1 LNHEA
6 RLMGFLIR
14 LCLNAVALLIV
25 STVIPGIE
33 VKGVLPALSAAFFL
47 GLVNA
52 VVRPVI
58 LILTL
63 PLTILTLGLFIPLI
77 NAFLLKFVS
86 LMIQGFEVHGFWSA
100 VFGALLLS
108 IVSGLLSFFINDRGR
123 VEVVV
128 HRQRR

>member
-1 LNHEA
+1 
-6 RLMGFLIR
+6 MGFLIR

-33 VKGVLPALSAAFFL
+33 VRGVLPALSAAFFL

-52 VVRPVI
+52 VVRPII

-63 PLTILTLGLFIPLI
+63 PLTIVTLGLFIPLI
-77 NAFLLKFVS
+77 NAFLLKLVS

-108 IVSGLLSFFINDRGR
+108 IVSGLLSLFINDQGR

>member
-1 LNHEA
+1 
-6 RLMGFLIR
+6 MGFLIR

-52 VVRPVI
+52 VVRPII

-63 PLTILTLGLFIPLI
+63 PLTIVTLGLFIPVI
-77 NAFLLKFVS
+77 NAFLLSLVS

-108 IVSGLLSFFINDRGR
+108 IVSGLLSLFINDQGR

>member
-1 LNHEA
+1 
-6 RLMGFLIR
+6 MGFLIR
-14 LCLNAVALLIV
+14 LCLNALALLIV

-33 VKGVLPALSAAFFL
+33 VRGVLPALSAAFFL

-52 VVRPVI
+52 VVRPI
-58 LILTL
+58 LLILTL
-63 PLTILTLGLFIPLI
+63 PLTIVTLGLFIPVI
-77 NAFLLKFVS
+77 NAFLLKLVS
-86 LMIQGFEVHGFWSA
+86 LMIQGFDVHGFWSA

-108 IVSGLLSFFINDRGR
+108 IVSGLLSLFVNDQGR

>member
-1 LNHEA
+1 
-6 RLMGFLIR
+6 MGFLIR
-14 LCLNAVALLIV
+14 LCLNALALLIV

-33 VKGVLPALSAAFFL
+33 VRGVLAALSAAFFL

-52 VVRPVI
+52 VVRPI
-58 LILTL
+58 LLILTL
-63 PLTILTLGLFIPLI
+63 PLTIVTLGLFIPVM
-77 NAFLLKFVS
+77 NAFLLKLVS

-108 IVSGLLSFFINDRGR
+108 IVSGLLSLFINDRGR

>member
-1 LNHEA
+1 
-6 RLMGFLIR
+6 MGFLIR

-33 VKGVLPALSAAFFL
+33 VHGVLPALSAALFL
-47 GLVNA
+47 GIVNA
-52 VVRPVI
+52 VLRPVI
-58 LILTL
+58 VILTL

-77 NAFLLKFVS
+77 NAFLLKLVS
-86 LMIQGFEVHGFWSA
+86 LMIRGFEVHGFWSA

-108 IVSGLLSFFINDRGR
+108 LVSGLLIFFTNDRGR

-128 HRQRR
+128 HRRRR

>member
-1 LNHEA
+1 M
-6 RLMGFLIR
+6 MGFLIR
-14 LCLNAVALLIV
+14 LCLNALALIIV

-33 VKGVLPALSAAFFL
+33 VRGVLPALLAAFLL

-52 VVRPVI
+52 VVRPII

-63 PLTILTLGLFIPLI
+63 PLTIVTLGLFIPVI
-77 NAFLLKFVS
+77 NAFLLKLVS

-108 IVSGLLSFFINDRGR
+108 LVSGLLSFFINDRGR

>member
-1 LNHEA
+1 
-6 RLMGFLIR
+6 MGFLIR

-52 VVRPVI
+52 VVRPII

-77 NAFLLKFVS
+77 NAFLLKLVS

-108 IVSGLLSFFINDRGR
+108 IVSGLLSLFINDQGR

>member
-1 LNHEA
+1 
-6 RLMGFLIR
+6 MGFLIR
-14 LCLNAVALLIV
+14 LSLNALALLIV

-33 VKGVLPALSAAFFL
+33 VRGVLPALAAAFFL

-52 VVRPVI
+52 VVRPII

-63 PLTILTLGLFIPLI
+63 PLTIVTLGLFIPVI
-77 NAFLLKFVS
+77 NAFLLKLVS

-108 IVSGLLSFFINDRGR
+108 LVSGLLSLFINDRGR

-128 HRQRR
+128 HRQRG

>member
-1 LNHEA
+1 
-6 RLMGFLIR
+6 MGFLIR
-14 LCLNAVALLIV
+14 LCLNALALLIV

-33 VKGVLPALSAAFFL
+33 VRGVLPALSAAFFL

-52 VVRPVI
+52 VVRPI
-58 LILTL
+58 LLILTL
-63 PLTILTLGLFIPLI
+63 PLTIVTLGLFIPVI
-77 NAFLLKFVS
+77 NAFLLKLVS

-108 IVSGLLSFFINDRGR
+108 IVSGLLSLFINDRGR

>member
-1 LNHEA
+1 
-6 RLMGFLIR
+6 MGFLIR

-33 VKGVLPALSAAFFL
+33 VRGVLPALSAAFFL

-52 VVRPVI
+52 VVRPII

-63 PLTILTLGLFIPLI
+63 PLTIVTLGLFIPVI
-77 NAFLLKFVS
+77 NAFLLKLVS

-108 IVSGLLSFFINDRGR
+108 IVSGLLSLFVNDQGR

>member
-1 LNHEA
+1 
-6 RLMGFLIR
+6 MGFLIR
-14 LCLNAVALLIV
+14 LCLNALALIIV

-33 VKGVLPALSAAFFL
+33 VRGVLPALLAAFLL

-52 VVRPVI
+52 VVRPII

-63 PLTILTLGLFIPLI
+63 PLTIVTLGLFIPVI
-77 NAFLLKFVS
+77 NAFLLKLVS

-108 IVSGLLSFFINDRGR
+108 LVSGLLSFFINDQGR

>member
-1 LNHEA
+1 
-6 RLMGFLIR
+6 MGFLIR
-14 LCLNAVALLIV
+14 LCLNALALLIV
-25 STVIPGIE
+25 SAVVPGIQ
-33 VKGVLPALSAAFFL
+33 VQGVLPALAAAFFL

-63 PLTILTLGLFIPLI
+63 PLTILTLGLFIPVI
-77 NAFLLKFVS
+77 NAFLLKLVS

-108 IVSGLLSFFINDRGR
+108 LVSGLLNFFINDQGR
-123 VEVVV
+123 LEVVV
-128 HRQRR
+128 HRPRR

>member
-1 LNHEA
+1 
-6 RLMGFLIR
+6 MGFLIR

-33 VKGVLPALSAAFFL
+33 VKGALPALSAAFFL

-52 VVRPVI
+52 VVRPII

-77 NAFLLKFVS
+77 NAFLLKLVS
-86 LMIQGFEVHGFWSA
+86 LMIQGFDVHGFWSA

-108 IVSGLLSFFINDRGR
+108 LVSGLLSVFINDRGR

>member
-1 LNHEA
+1 
-6 RLMGFLIR
+6 MGFLIR
-14 LCLNAVALLIV
+14 LCLNALALIIV

-33 VKGVLPALSAAFFL
+33 VRGVLPALSAAFFL

-52 VVRPVI
+52 VVRPII

-63 PLTILTLGLFIPLI
+63 PLTIVTLGLFIPVI
-77 NAFLLKFVS
+77 NAFLLKLVS

-108 IVSGLLSFFINDRGR
+108 LVSGLLSFFINDRGR
-123 VEVVV
+123 VEVAV